1 MFEWLGIELDPS
13 GLAILAN
20 PIGFFTA
27 FSFPLMIFAAFLVSG
42 LVGPLERLARR
53 SERLGRLLDS
63 AIEKGPR
70 EGWSGYILAAVT
82 VAFLFGI
89 ALWVFCR
96 ISGS

>member
-20 PIGFFTA
+20 PIGFFAA

-63 AIEKGPR
+63 AIEKARGRAGRATSSQPSR
-70 EGWSGYILAAVT
+70 WRSSSASLSGCSAA
-82 VAFLFGI
+82 
-89 ALWVFCR
+89 
-96 ISGS
+96 

>member
-53 SERLGRLLDS
+53 MRGWGRQSWIMKRPEARYASGLLFH
-63 AIEKGPR
+63 GGR
-70 EGWSGYILAAVT
+70 Y
-82 VAFLFGI
+82 
-89 ALWVFCR
+89 R
-96 ISGS
+96 I

>member
-1 MFEWLGIELDPS
+1 MAGNRAGPERVGDPCKPDR
-13 GLAILAN
+13 LLR
-20 PIGFFTA
+20 
-27 FSFPLMIFAAFLVSG
+27 SFPLMIFAAFLVSG

>member
-1 MFEWLGIELDPS
+1 MAGNRAGPERVGDSCKPDRLLHRV
-13 GLAILAN
+13 LV
-20 PIGFFTA
+20 
-27 FSFPLMIFAAFLVSG
+27 PLMIFAAFLVSG

>member
-20 PIGFFTA
+20 PIGFFAA

-42 LVGPLERLARR
+42 LVGPLERLVRR
-53 SERLGRLLDS
+53 SEMLGRLLDN

-82 VAFLFGI
+82 VISLFGL
-89 ALWVFCR
+89 AFWAFCYT
-96 ISGS
+96 GGA